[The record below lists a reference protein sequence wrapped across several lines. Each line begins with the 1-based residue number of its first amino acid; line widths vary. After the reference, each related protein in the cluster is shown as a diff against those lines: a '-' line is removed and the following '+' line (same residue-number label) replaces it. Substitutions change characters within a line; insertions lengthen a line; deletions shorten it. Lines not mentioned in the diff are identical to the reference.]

1 MAMRMIDRTTR
12 AVSAVSA
19 VLLAACAGPG
29 AVAPGDDPIRAAYVV
44 LGEGGSSIV
53 RVITTDPACPSVDV
67 GGERLV
73 MTIRAVPETMPLRPT
88 RSPAAESKPSA
99 FPVLV
104 CERVL
109 PAGAI
114 RASVSGHLL
123 PLLRHAARRIVVIGD
138 TGCLVHDADGAIQA
152 CNDAA
157 AWPFARVAAAAAAK
171 KPDLVI
177 HVGDYHYREHACP
190 GDNPKCRGSPWGYGW
205 DAWNADFFVP
215 ARDLLAAAPWVFVR
229 GNHESCVRAGQGWWR
244 FLDPRPLVNGRD
256 CNEAANDLRGDYS
269 DPYAVPLS
277 ADTQLVVF
285 DSSSA
290 GVAPLRRDNPMYEIY
305 AAQLRRAL
313 EIARGAAHNF
323 FVDHHPILGFATDSS
338 RRPAGVYPGNA
349 ALQSVLVASNGPLL
363 FPSGIDALIA
373 GHDHLFEAV
382 SFASGQPPQL
392 ISGNGGAWLDEPL
405 PRPLPPGATPAPG
418 AVVSAI
424 TSAATF
430 GFFTLQ
436 RDEATTAAW
445 HVEAWNR
452 DGRLLT
458 RCALFERRIACT
470 PEEQQ

>member
-1 MAMRMIDRTTR
+1 MAMRMIDRTIR
-12 AVSAVSA
+12 AMSAMPV

-29 AVAPGDDPIRAAYVV
+29 AMAPADDPILAAYVV
-44 LGEGGSSIV
+44 LGDGGSIV

-73 MTIRAVPETMPLRPT
+73 TAIRAVPETMPLRPT
-88 RSPAAESKPSA
+88 RGPAGESKPSA

-109 PAGAI
+109 PAGAV
-114 RASVSGHLL
+114 RASVGGHLL
-123 PLLRHAARRIVVIGD
+123 PLLRHDARRIVVIGD
-138 TGCLVHDADGAIQA
+138 TGCRVHDVDGTIQA
-152 CNDAA
+152 CNDTA

-177 HVGDYHYREHACP
+177 HVGDYHYREQACP

-229 GNHESCVRAGQGWWR
+229 GNHESCARAGQGWWR

-256 CNEAANDLRGDYS
+256 CNEAVNDLRGDYS

-277 ADTQLVVF
+277 TDMQLVVF

-290 GVAPLRRDNPMYEIY
+290 GVAPLRRDNPVYEIY
-305 AAQLRRAL
+305 AAQLRHAL
-313 EIARGAAHNF
+313 EIASGAAHNF
-323 FVDHHPILGFATDSS
+323 FVDHHPILGFAADST

-349 ALQSVLVASNGPLL
+349 ALQSVLTASNGPLL
-363 FPSGIDALIA
+363 FPSGIDALIS

-392 ISGNGGAWLDEPL
+392 ISGNGGTWLDEPL
-405 PRPLPPGATPAPG
+405 PRPLPPDAAPASGAI
-418 AVVSAI
+418 VSAI

-430 GFFTLQ
+430 GFLTLQ
-436 RDEATTAAW
+436 RDEGTAAAW

-452 DGRLLT
+452 EGRLLT

-470 PEEQQ
+470 PGEQQ